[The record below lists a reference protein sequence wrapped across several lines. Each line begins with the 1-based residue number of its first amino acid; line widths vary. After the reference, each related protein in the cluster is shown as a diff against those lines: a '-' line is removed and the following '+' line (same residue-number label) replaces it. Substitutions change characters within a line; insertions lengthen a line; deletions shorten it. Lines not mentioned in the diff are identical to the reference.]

1 MEPSRFHNGEHHFE
15 ECSGRFAPGIKETR
29 RGTSS
34 QPEQGN
40 NRDFEEG
47 DRQNYPD

>member
-1 MEPSRFHNGEHHFE
+1 MAIFTLKNIP
-15 ECSGRFAPGIKETR
+15 ADLPPGTKETR

-40 NRDFEEG
+40 NRDEMFG
-47 DRQNYPD
+47 L